1 MNCTTHVITTA
12 VLITPP
18 VFGNADGVLKI
29 SRGEMPA
36 LAGHVARAVMRD
48 AGGLP

>member
-1 MNCTTHVITTA
+1 MNCTTHAITTA

-18 VFGNADGVLKI
+18 VFGNTGETPKI
-29 SRGEMPA
+29 SL
-36 LAGHVARAVMRD
+36 LAERVARAVLRD